1 MTGASDVDP
10 ALVLTATVAGAAY
23 RYSLLWVVVLCVP
36 FLITVFS
43 VSGRIGYE
51 TRRGLV
57 DLLRENYGTRVALAC
72 AVLVVAINLAMII
85 ADLMAVS
92 DAFSIILGLQ
102 RYFFVAVGAFTVWY
116 ILIFHDYRR
125 ITRMLLWLSLPLSV
139 YIVSAVIAAPS
150 AQTVLLNTVIPR
162 VANNPPYVATL
173 VGLFGS
179 LLTPYVLVWQTS
191 SSREYA
197 NEGGIITGSESHA
210 GGIVTCLLAY
220 CIIVAAG
227 SVLHL
232 PHASDMTTLQAAQ
245 ALRPA
250 VGVTGTYVFALGII
264 GAGLVALPV
273 LVASL
278 CYSVAEAMGWPAG
291 LSEFPWEARRFYVL
305 LSITVIVASGFN
317 FLAINPVKALFWS
330 QILAGLLTVPI
341 LIFMLIL
348 SNDRRVM
355 HTVNTRGQN
364 FWLGAAIGGLISAG
378 LMVILLKLF

>member
-1 MTGASDVDP
+1 
-10 ALVLTATVAGAAY
+10 
-23 RYSLLWVVVLCVP
+23 
-36 FLITVFS
+36 
-43 VSGRIGYE
+43 
-51 TRRGLV
+51 
-57 DLLRENYGTRVALAC
+57 
-72 AVLVVAINLAMII
+72 
-85 ADLMAVS
+85 
-92 DAFSIILGLQ
+92 
-102 RYFFVAVGAFTVWY
+102 
-116 ILIFHDYRR
+116 
-125 ITRMLLWLSLPLSV
+125 
-139 YIVSAVIAAPS
+139 
-150 AQTVLLNTVIPR
+150 VLLNTVIPR
-162 VANNPPYVATL
+162 GANNPPYVATL

>member
-150 AQTVLLNTVIPR
+150 AQTVLLNTIIPR

-173 VGLFGS
+173 IGLFGS